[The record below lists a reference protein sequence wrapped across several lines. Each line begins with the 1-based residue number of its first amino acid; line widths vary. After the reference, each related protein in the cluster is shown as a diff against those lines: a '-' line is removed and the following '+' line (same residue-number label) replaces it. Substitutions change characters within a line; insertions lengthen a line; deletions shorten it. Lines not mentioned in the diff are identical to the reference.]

1 MCYALVSGID
11 MESCTGALS
20 TESNEL
26 HTFHLTNLT
35 ASTPYF
41 LRMKITDSEDSLDT
55 YTTKEVSF
63 TTLDKQLSAGEFAA
77 TLDKTPSQISN
88 VAVGSITG
96 ESATITWNTDENAN
110 SLVSYMQEGATVYMM
125 AGDMN
130 VNKSTDTYSTSH
142 TVIINNL
149 TSNIKYVF
157 SVLSLD
163 VSGNI
168 AQSAESSFTTK
179 DASSISSIKVV
190 SKAMGQAD
198 ITWST
203 GSKISSSVDYGL
215 TTAYGQT
222 KEDSTQTNDHEII
235 LSNLTPGQTY
245 HFRVRG
251 EDVDKNMFASSDIT
265 FQPNSPP
272 KISDFKI
279 DSIYEHGATVTCTT
293 NVPTDL
299 VVTYVD
305 PNSAD
310 NSGFQGLTE
319 MATEHKITLKNMT
332 SGIAYSIKVKV
343 RDENSNETEEDFPG
357 FTTAIDTTPPVID
370 NVHTDSA
377 LTQTNNVQT
386 IVTWKTDEEST
397 SSLIY
402 REGRAGEEK
411 EVKNSDNL
419 STNHVIVVTTFK
431 PGTVYNFRVKSIDAS
446 GNTAISDYFS
456 FLTPSTKANIIQI
469 ITSNFLS
476 IFGWTSKVGK

>member
-1 MCYALVSGID
+1 
-11 MESCTGALS
+11 
-20 TESNEL
+20 
-26 HTFHLTNLT
+26 
-35 ASTPYF
+35 
-41 LRMKITDSEDSLDT
+41 
-55 YTTKEVSF
+55 
-63 TTLDKQLSAGEFAA
+63 
-77 TLDKTPSQISN
+77 
-88 VAVGSITG
+88 
-96 ESATITWNTDENAN
+96 
-110 SLVSYMQEGATVYMM
+110 
-125 AGDMN
+125 
-130 VNKSTDTYSTSH
+130 
-142 TVIINNL
+142 
-149 TSNIKYVF
+149 
-157 SVLSLD
+157 
-163 VSGNI
+163 
-168 AQSAESSFTTK
+168 
-179 DASSISSIKVV
+179 
-190 SKAMGQAD
+190 
-198 ITWST
+198 
-203 GSKISSSVDYGL
+203 
-215 TTAYGQT
+215 
-222 KEDSTQTNDHEII
+222 
-235 LSNLTPGQTY
+235 
-245 HFRVRG
+245 
-251 EDVDKNMFASSDIT
+251 
-265 FQPNSPP
+265 
-272 KISDFKI
+272 
-279 DSIYEHGATVTCTT
+279 
-293 NVPTDL
+293 